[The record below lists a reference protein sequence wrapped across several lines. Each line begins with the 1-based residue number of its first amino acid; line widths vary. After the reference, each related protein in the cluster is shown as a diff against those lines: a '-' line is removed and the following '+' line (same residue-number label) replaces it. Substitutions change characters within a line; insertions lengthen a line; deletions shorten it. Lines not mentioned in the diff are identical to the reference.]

1 MIITV
6 IETSLIL
13 LLLITVLEKIR
24 KGVYAKKIGK
34 INPALTHSLSLYL
47 SLSLS
52 PPLSLSPS
60 LFLSLSLSFSLSL
73 SIYLSLSLSLSV
85 FIFVCQVIFHNSSE
99 IPSLQSLQE
108 SPELRIKF

>member
-52 PPLSLSPS
+52 LSLVLPRTHYMCH
-60 LFLSLSLSFSLSL
+60 
-73 SIYLSLSLSLSV
+73 IN
-85 FIFVCQVIFHNSSE
+85 IKQTTCFVS
-99 IPSLQSLQE
+99 
-108 SPELRIKF
+108 